1 MKFKHFAPSA
11 VLVFLITLAS
21 SSHCSGQSDTIYF
34 GLTHHNNIV
43 IKALL
48 NESDSANLMFHT
60 AAHSVTLTT
69 DGAEKQQSII
79 WDSEEDV
86 KSWGGN
92 SKARFS
98 SSNSLRI
105 GSIVLDSLPIWETI
119 NSGPG
124 TDGKIGLDLFYGSAV
139 EMNFTKN
146 ILVIHQAT
154 PEIPDG
160 FFKVNLEYQDGILFI
175 EETSTIEEESQQNR
189 FLFHTGYGGAIL
201 FDDDFSLE
209 TQIGSKIKITSEQE
223 LKDSYGNTLVTKK
236 GNSPSATLN
245 DSAKYLRL
253 LGHKISN

>member
-1 MKFKHFAPSA
+1 
-11 VLVFLITLAS
+11 
-21 SSHCSGQSDTIYF
+21 
-34 GLTHHNNIV
+34 
-43 IKALL
+43 
-48 NESDSANLMFHT
+48 
-60 AAHSVTLTT
+60 
-69 DGAEKQQSII
+69 
-79 WDSEEDV
+79 
-86 KSWGGN
+86 
-92 SKARFS
+92 
-98 SSNSLRI
+98 
-105 GSIVLDSLPIWETI
+105 LDSLPIWETI